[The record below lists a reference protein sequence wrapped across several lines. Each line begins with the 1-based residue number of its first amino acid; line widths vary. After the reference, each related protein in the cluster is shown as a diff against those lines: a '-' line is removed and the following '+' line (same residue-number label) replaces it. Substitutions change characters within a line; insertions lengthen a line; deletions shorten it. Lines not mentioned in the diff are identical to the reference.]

1 MAIDK
6 DAFPKEKDSIT
17 LFGEKKKSKAQ
28 KIVDDLANEGIPAK
42 IIQLDNGTEKVINL
56 VDGKAVY
63 SGKIEAKDN
72 SVGNQIN
79 ELLSGRKYPVRISDD
94 GNITFYDPNQQSNEF
109 MDTSDAVRETFDERG
124 VTYTGPGGSYT
135 FSETPTTDVY
145 SEGYFP
151 EEDNLPSSS
160 VVTTKQL
167 FGEDTNYVPNTNY
180 PRKDAVVENQLD
192 EDRNFLQRTGD
203 KLMKVFTQLKDPIQV
218 SIDPVSGENVA
229 RSVPMVG
236 AIMDSATIMSSMSGL
251 GATMGTVSDKLLAK
265 QESDARFAA
274 EGFTGYAAIQAI
286 DLGTGNPVTITASPG
301 LGGTVATSQNIVGP
315 LAYNGSV
322 FQDATAVAAEA
333 IKFETPTITGFA
345 DRLYRVTPPA
355 EKGEKEIGRPKVQV
369 NPLKERGDY
378 NDETG
383 EVNLGAGRFGNVTGI
398 YLTDDGTYQFTT
410 GRSSLVTD
418 SKGNPVT
425 TATGIVY
432 SGLRGD
438 IVSSDRLPDNVNLLE
453 RIESGADKTDDFT
466 LSAITGTQD
475 FTDQDTKFD
484 YDYPTMEDYSTSSP
498 IDLVETEFSD
508 RFAVFDTDI
517 RPTFENL
524 SSVPESGV
532 TYSGPGGAAT
542 FSETFDTDVYSE
554 GDFDLD
560 FTNTSM
566 PVANEAGDVTYGVTD
581 NIYSSFQD
589 SNQYQDS
596 NDNNNDSGGTGG
608 AGSSDM
614 GFATAEGGRI
624 GKQEGGTTVKPVSQ
638 IVQGA
643 GFIAPQQNATDQQT
657 IADDI
662 PMEAEEGDFIIN
674 APAAEFAGRQDIVDM
689 ILEAINSLKEKGVDI
704 QYGNPKI
711 PVKNSVQLAVSR
723 NEVYVPK
730 VIAEEIGYDKLEK
743 INNRGKREVERR
755 QQESQKQ
762 ANRGGFVRKAEG
774 DVVDRSNI
782 MGEDEGNFLQNLGR
796 FVVDE
801 LGDKI
806 KGFIS
811 PKEEEKQELQQLE
824 KPPVPKLKPESIQQE
839 QKPFVDP
846 MKKVGVEFPE
856 NSLKGRTY
864 SLLTL
869 LETLPNQDTRIGY
882 VPKGSNHNSG
892 VTVGLGF
899 DIGQHSAQDLL
910 KFKFSKSLYEK
921 LIPYAEKKLED
932 ARVFIKDNPLN
943 LTDEELSEINV
954 KGILDVG
961 MTEFEENFPEYKDT
975 PAEDKAVLFS
985 AYHIGGLRPD
995 GFRDGKRIKRTPDNP
1010 KAVRYGT
1017 FDKVYRESGSIQN
1030 ALTMGILD
1038 KIKNKNDVEWNRA
1051 DKAKSWVEKIKRKV
1065 MPFPT
1070 RRPSSIKPTSTGT
1083 SNPTSSFINSPTM
1096 G

>member
-251 GATMGTVSDKLLAK
+251 GATMGTVSDKLLAR

-438 IVSSDRLPDNVNLLE
+438 IVSSDRLPDSVNLLE
-453 RIESGADKTDDFT
+453 RIESGDVKTDDFT
-466 LSAITGTQD
+466 LDAIAGTQD
-475 FTDQDTKFD
+475 YIDQTTKFD

-498 IDLVETEFSD
+498 ID
-508 RFAVFDTDI
+508 
-517 RPTFENL
+517 
-524 SSVPESGV
+524 
-532 TYSGPGGAAT
+532 
-542 FSETFDTDVYSE
+542 
-554 GDFDLD
+554 
-560 FTNTSM
+560 
-566 PVANEAGDVTYGVTD
+566 
-581 NIYSSFQD
+581 
-589 SNQYQDS
+589 
-596 NDNNNDSGGTGG
+596 
-608 AGSSDM
+608 
-614 GFATAEGGRI
+614 
-624 GKQEGGTTVKPVSQ
+624 
-638 IVQGA
+638 
-643 GFIAPQQNATDQQT
+643 
-657 IADDI
+657 
-662 PMEAEEGDFIIN
+662 
-674 APAAEFAGRQDIVDM
+674 
-689 ILEAINSLKEKGVDI
+689 
-704 QYGNPKI
+704 
-711 PVKNSVQLAVSR
+711 
-723 NEVYVPK
+723 
-730 VIAEEIGYDKLEK
+730 
-743 INNRGKREVERR
+743 
-755 QQESQKQ
+755 
-762 ANRGGFVRKAEG
+762 
-774 DVVDRSNI
+774 
-782 MGEDEGNFLQNLGR
+782 
-796 FVVDE
+796 
-801 LGDKI
+801 
-806 KGFIS
+806 
-811 PKEEEKQELQQLE
+811 
-824 KPPVPKLKPESIQQE
+824 
-839 QKPFVDP
+839 
-846 MKKVGVEFPE
+846 
-856 NSLKGRTY
+856 
-864 SLLTL
+864 
-869 LETLPNQDTRIGY
+869 
-882 VPKGSNHNSG
+882 
-892 VTVGLGF
+892 
-899 DIGQHSAQDLL
+899 
-910 KFKFSKSLYEK
+910 
-921 LIPYAEKKLED
+921 
-932 ARVFIKDNPLN
+932 
-943 LTDEELSEINV
+943 
-954 KGILDVG
+954 
-961 MTEFEENFPEYKDT
+961 
-975 PAEDKAVLFS
+975 
-985 AYHIGGLRPD
+985 
-995 GFRDGKRIKRTPDNP
+995 
-1010 KAVRYGT
+1010 
-1017 FDKVYRESGSIQN
+1017 
-1030 ALTMGILD
+1030 
-1038 KIKNKNDVEWNRA
+1038 
-1051 DKAKSWVEKIKRKV
+1051 
-1065 MPFPT
+1065 
-1070 RRPSSIKPTSTGT
+1070 
-1083 SNPTSSFINSPTM
+1083 
-1096 G
+1096 

>member
-94 GNITFYDPNQQSNEF
+94 GNITFYDPNQQINEY

-251 GATMGTVSDKLLAK
+251 GATMGTVSDKLLAR

-453 RIESGADKTDDFT
+453 RIESGDVKTDDFT
-466 LSAITGTQD
+466 LDAIAGTQD
-475 FTDQDTKFD
+475 YIDQTTKFD

-498 IDLVETEFSD
+498 IDLVEKEF
-508 RFAVFDTDI
+508 FEKGAAGDI
-517 RPTFENL
+517 A
-524 SSVPESGV
+524 ESGV
-532 TYSGPGGAAT
+532 TYSGPGGTDT
-542 FSETFDTDVYSE
+542 FSETLDTDVYSE
-554 GDFDLD
+554 GFTGGISFDPPPAPD
-560 FTNTSM
+560 PFYDQS
-566 PVANEAGDVTYGVTD
+566 
-581 NIYSSFQD
+581 
-589 SNQYQDS
+589 
-596 NDNNNDSGGTGG
+596 DSGGFEDSGGFDGGSADASSMGDTGFD
-608 AGSSDM
+608 GSVG

-910 KFKFSKSLYEK
+910 
-921 LIPYAEKKLED
+921 
-932 ARVFIKDNPLN
+932 
-943 LTDEELSEINV
+943 
-954 KGILDVG
+954 
-961 MTEFEENFPEYKDT
+961 
-975 PAEDKAVLFS
+975 
-985 AYHIGGLRPD
+985 
-995 GFRDGKRIKRTPDNP
+995 
-1010 KAVRYGT
+1010 
-1017 FDKVYRESGSIQN
+1017 
-1030 ALTMGILD
+1030 
-1038 KIKNKNDVEWNRA
+1038 
-1051 DKAKSWVEKIKRKV
+1051 
-1065 MPFPT
+1065 
-1070 RRPSSIKPTSTGT
+1070 
-1083 SNPTSSFINSPTM
+1083 
-1096 G
+1096 